1 MLLHAL
7 HCLYCLHESLSTT
20 KYGLKKSKLCST
32 NVYKRH
38 KSMQILSFRPHSS
51 NSEQTLR
58 LMKQSSPRP
67 QCPKWAWIGPQ
78 KSEGKATQIPG
89 FTGRAER
96 VGRCFW
102 NFGMIL
108 WHLASWHGLLSISSV
123 RNTKHMMSLTVHLA
137 ALAANAPHL
146 KRIWEGCP
154 YGTRVRG
161 LTAPQLNVRNL
172 NEHLLQGNTNF
183 TMANTRNDT
192 DHGSPPLLPGL
203 MGAVLW

>member
-7 HCLYCLHESLSTT
+7 HCLYRLHESLSTT
-20 KYGLKKSKLCST
+20 KYGLKQSKLCST

-89 FTGRAER
+89 FTGIR
-96 VGRCFW
+96 VEKVLIFLEFWDDFMAPCFMTW
-102 NFGMIL
+102 AFINI
-108 WHLASWHGLLSISSV
+108 ISS
-123 RNTKHMMSLTVHLA
+123 
-137 ALAANAPHL
+137 
-146 KRIWEGCP
+146 
-154 YGTRVRG
+154 
-161 LTAPQLNVRNL
+161 
-172 NEHLLQGNTNF
+172 
-183 TMANTRNDT
+183 
-192 DHGSPPLLPGL
+192 
-203 MGAVLW
+203 